1 MKPIMSEKNLYENED
16 PLWQIR
22 MKTLTRRKMNM
33 EIARTIDETLYQYYV
48 VERGKEVPNWRYVKD
63 QDWWIDYLKSLGMDP
78 RNP

>member
-16 PLWQIR
+16 PLWQTR
-22 MKTLTRRKMNM
+22 MKTLTQRKMNM
-33 EIARTIDETLYQYYV
+33 EIAQTIDETLYQYYV
-48 VERGKEVPNWRYVKD
+48 VERGKEVPNWRYIKD